1 MTESGGVCGG
11 DSERGALVLALFHGS
26 CGTIEDRDWS
36 RVGVTEVWEEEG
48 EGEDDGEAIQES
60 GKYAE
65 YCEDVIA
72 APDEGV
78 SDEAGRGI
86 CRGGCTGVEGREG
99 SASSSLWATQSDGK
113 LLL

>member
-1 MTESGGVCGG
+1 MTESRGLCGRGGEG
-11 DSERGALVLALFHGS
+11 DVLRSALFHGFWV
-26 CGTIEDRDWS
+26 TIEERDWS
-36 RVGVTEVWEEEG
+36 RVGVTEVREEEG
-48 EGEDDGEAIQES
+48 EGEDEGEAIQES

-72 APDEGV
+72 GPDEGV

-99 SASSSLWATQSDGK
+99 SASSSL
-113 LLL
+113 